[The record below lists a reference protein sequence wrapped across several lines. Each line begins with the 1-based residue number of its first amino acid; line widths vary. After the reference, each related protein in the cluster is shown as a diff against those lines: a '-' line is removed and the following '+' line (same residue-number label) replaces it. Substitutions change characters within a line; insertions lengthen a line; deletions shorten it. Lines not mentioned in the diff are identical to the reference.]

1 MHAVAASGARS
12 APYGYVIGRVHFMH
26 ASSGKWCAERTLR
39 VCYWQG
45 AFYAAQV
52 VASGA
57 RSAPYGYVIGRM
69 HFMHAVAASG
79 ARSAPY
85 GYVIVGCILCT
96 Q

>member
-1 MHAVAASGARS
+1 MHAVAASS
-12 APYGYVIGRVHFMH
+12 
-26 ASSGKWCAERTLR
+26 
-39 VCYWQG
+39 
-45 AFYAAQV
+45 
-52 VASGA
+52 A

-69 HFMHAVAASG
+69 HFTHAVAASG